1 MYWPMLLWQQYLFS
15 GDDTLLREMSL
26 VVRDDN
32 GHIGAPESRDPN
44 MKDDRVFAMALAVK
58 AWMDW
63 VRKDMLAQ
71 GKTYEVVMKEES
83 GETTPVSRAVNNIV
97 MNFLRSVEEEAGA
110 EPESPRWMQDQG
122 LA

>member
-1 MYWPMLLWQQYLFS
+1 
-15 GDDTLLREMSL
+15 
-26 VVRDDN
+26 
-32 GHIGAPESRDPN
+32 

-58 AWMDW
+58 AWLDW

-71 GKTYEVVMKEES
+71 GKTYEVVMQEES
-83 GETTPVSRAVNNIV
+83 GETTPVSRTVNNIV

-110 EPESPRWMQDQG
+110 EPEPPRWMQDQG